1 MSPKHAILVSVDDE
15 KVFSNLLFGLISQ
28 DGQYDAA
35 LWNQKHFRANEPK
48 LSIRQKLI
56 FLGEFEESKNMIP
69 NIKWE
74 YEQFG
79 MKYGWLGNKAVV
91 YVDKEPMTKEEYV
104 SFIELIK
111 GRVEDLKKYENE
123 NDLVKDQASIVA
135 ISTGIGV
142 LAAGP
147 ILWPAG
153 IPLLGAAWIRRFLK
167 RKRKIYEQRFTYLV
181 TEFHKNGLSKFMGE
195 K

>member
-1 MSPKHAILVSVDDE
+1 MSTKKAILVTSDNE
-15 KVFSNLLFGLISQ
+15 KVFSNLLLGLISQ
-28 DGQYDAA
+28 DGQYDVA
-35 LWNQKHFRANEPK
+35 LWNQKHFKDNEPT
-48 LSIRQKLI
+48 IPGRQKLI
-56 FLGEFEESKNMIP
+56 FLGEDEESKNMIP

-74 YEQFG
+74 YDQFG

-123 NDLVKDQASIVA
+123 SDLVKDQASIVA

-147 ILWPAG
+147 ILWPVS